1 MSLSEEAE
9 RLSRRRARM
18 MPFLA
23 LILITQQ
30 GAFAVAADS
39 PRRSVDY
46 MTLGAWLL
54 LAGVVL
60 AALVTG
66 GFWLKPRPV
75 RDLMDDDVTKANRAS
90 ALALGFVLS
99 MATAMALYVVNFV
112 ETRKLPFLVTMDLD
126 GSIARSFGD
135 VQLTPTSVLI
145 NKRGEVV
152 KRYVGEP
159 DFAELHALVDEL
171 LAES

>member
-99 MATAMALYVVNFV
+99 MATAMVLYVVNFV
-112 ETRKLPFLVTMDLD
+112 EEVPAGIAIHVIVTCGLAAAMF
-126 GSIARSFGD
+126 RFG
-135 VQLTPTSVLI
+135 LLE
-145 NKRGEVV
+145 R
-152 KRYVGEP
+152 R
-159 DFAELHALVDEL
+159 ALG
-171 LAES
+171 

>member
-54 LAGVVL
+54 LAGVIL

-99 MATAMALYVVNFV
+99 MATAMVLYVVNFV
-112 ETRKLPFLVTMDLD
+112 EEVPAGIAIHVIVTCGLAAAMF
-126 GSIARSFGD
+126 RFG
-135 VQLTPTSVLI
+135 LLE
-145 NKRGEVV
+145 R
-152 KRYVGEP
+152 R
-159 DFAELHALVDEL
+159 ALG
-171 LAES
+171 

>member
-9 RLSRRRARM
+9 RVSRRRARM

-99 MATAMALYVVNFV
+99 MATAMVLYVVNFV
-112 ETRKLPFLVTMDLD
+112 EEVPAGIAIHVIVTCGLAAAMF
-126 GSIARSFGD
+126 RFG
-135 VQLTPTSVLI
+135 LLE
-145 NKRGEVV
+145 R
-152 KRYVGEP
+152 R
-159 DFAELHALVDEL
+159 ALG
-171 LAES
+171 

>member
-1 MSLSEEAE
+1 MLLSEEAE

-99 MATAMALYVVNFV
+99 MATAMVLYVVNFV
-112 ETRKLPFLVTMDLD
+112 EEVPAGIAIHVIVTCGLAAAMF
-126 GSIARSFGD
+126 RFG
-135 VQLTPTSVLI
+135 LLE
-145 NKRGEVV
+145 R
-152 KRYVGEP
+152 R
-159 DFAELHALVDEL
+159 ALG
-171 LAES
+171 

>member
-54 LAGVVL
+54 LAGVIL

-99 MATAMALYVVNFV
+99 MATAMALYVVNFFEEV
-112 ETRKLPFLVTMDLD
+112 SAGIAIHVIVTCGLAAAMF
-126 GSIARSFGD
+126 RFG
-135 VQLTPTSVLI
+135 LLE
-145 NKRGEVV
+145 R
-152 KRYVGEP
+152 R
-159 DFAELHALVDEL
+159 ALG
-171 LAES
+171 

>member
-54 LAGVVL
+54 LAGVIL

-99 MATAMALYVVNFV
+99 MATAMVLYVVNFV
-112 ETRKLPFLVTMDLD
+112 EEVPAGIAIHVIVTC
-126 GSIARSFGD
+126 G
-135 VQLTPTSVLI
+135 
-145 NKRGEVV
+145 
-152 KRYVGEP
+152 
-159 DFAELHALVDEL
+159 
-171 LAES
+171 LAAAMFR

>member
-112 ETRKLPFLVTMDLD
+112 EEVPAGIAIHVIVTCGLAAAMF
-126 GSIARSFGD
+126 RFG
-135 VQLTPTSVLI
+135 LLE
-145 NKRGEVV
+145 R
-152 KRYVGEP
+152 R
-159 DFAELHALVDEL
+159 ALG
-171 LAES
+171 

>member
-46 MTLGAWLL
+46 MTLGAGLL
-54 LAGVVL
+54 LAGVIL

-99 MATAMALYVVNFV
+99 MATAMVLYVVNFV
-112 ETRKLPFLVTMDLD
+112 EEVPAGIAIHVIVTCGLAAAMF
-126 GSIARSFGD
+126 RFG
-135 VQLTPTSVLI
+135 LLE
-145 NKRGEVV
+145 R
-152 KRYVGEP
+152 R
-159 DFAELHALVDEL
+159 ALG
-171 LAES
+171 

>member
-54 LAGVVL
+54 LAGVIL

-99 MATAMALYVVNFV
+99 MATAMVLYVVNFV
-112 ETRKLPFLVTMDLD
+112 EEVPAGIAIHVIVT
-126 GSIARSFGD
+126 FG
-135 VQLTPTSVLI
+135 LAAAMFRFGLLE
-145 NKRGEVV
+145 R
-152 KRYVGEP
+152 R
-159 DFAELHALVDEL
+159 ALG
-171 LAES
+171 

>member
-99 MATAMALYVVNFV
+99 MATAIVLYVVNFV
-112 ETRKLPFLVTMDLD
+112 EEVPAGIAIHVIVTCGLAAAMF
-126 GSIARSFGD
+126 RFG
-135 VQLTPTSVLI
+135 LLE
-145 NKRGEVV
+145 R
-152 KRYVGEP
+152 R
-159 DFAELHALVDEL
+159 ALG
-171 LAES
+171 